1 MTKKIDLKI
10 WIEQKDDGTSIV
22 HFDKRSL
29 MKASLADL
37 MHDINE
43 SNSDNFCSKDASG
56 LEA

>member
-10 WIEQKDDGTSIV
+10 WIEQKEDGTSVV
-22 HFDKRSL
+22 HFDKKSL

-43 SNSDNFCSKDASG
+43 SNSDNFCSKDVSG